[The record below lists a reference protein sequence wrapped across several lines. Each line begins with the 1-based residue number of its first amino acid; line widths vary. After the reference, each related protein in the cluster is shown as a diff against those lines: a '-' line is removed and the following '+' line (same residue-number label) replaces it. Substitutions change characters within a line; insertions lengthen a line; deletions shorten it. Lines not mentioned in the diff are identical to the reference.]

1 LTINNPPMNVLCSEL
16 LLKLKGAIEDI
27 KADKTVKAVV
37 LTGAG
42 RAFVAGA
49 DIKEMMD
56 LDSEKAHEFATLGQ
70 GVFNMI
76 EDLPVPVI
84 AAVNGFALGGGTELA
99 MSCDIRIASEAAK
112 FGQPE
117 VSLGVI
123 PGFGG
128 TQRLPRLVGPGKA
141 MELIFTGDIISSKA
155 ALEIGL
161 ARMDKFLARSVSK
174 GRMTEEEKAA
184 ALSRV
189 TGTTDIAGLKDCDI
203 IIEAVIENLELK
215 KKIFA
220 QVDEICK
227 EGAILASNTSTIPI
241 TEMAAGTAH
250 PEKFI
255 GMHFMNPVPIMKLVE
270 IIRGL
275 ATSDETAEAVV
286 ELTKKLNKIPIEV
299 NDFPGFV
306 SNRILLPM
314 INEAVYAL
322 MEGVAT
328 KESID
333 GVMKLGMNHPM
344 GPLEL
349 ADLIGLDTCLYIM
362 QVLYDGFSDSKY
374 RPCPLLRKMVNAGY
388 LGRKSGQGFYDY
400 RKK

>member
-1 LTINNPPMNVLCSEL
+1 MITLEKNDGIAVLTINNPPMNVLCSEL

-161 ARMDKFLARSVSK
+161 VQMVVDGYQKDEAGERVLNERGKPISDNGPVVAAAMKMAGKIASK
-174 GRMTEEEKAA
+174 GPAAVSQGKKAVYNG
-184 ALSRV
+184 LNL
-189 TGTTDIAGLKDCDI
+189 TQTDGIKLEADLFGELFSTKD
-203 IIEAVIENLELK
+203 
-215 KKIFA
+215 
-220 QVDEICK
+220 QK
-227 EGAILASNTSTIPI
+227 EG
-241 TEMAAGTAH
+241 MAAFV
-250 PEKFI
+250 EKR
-255 GMHFMNPVPIMKLVE
+255 K
-270 IIRGL
+270 
-275 ATSDETAEAVV
+275 AEFKG
-286 ELTKKLNKIPIEV
+286 E
-299 NDFPGFV
+299 
-306 SNRILLPM
+306 
-314 INEAVYAL
+314 
-322 MEGVAT
+322 
-328 KESID
+328 
-333 GVMKLGMNHPM
+333 
-344 GPLEL
+344 
-349 ADLIGLDTCLYIM
+349 
-362 QVLYDGFSDSKY
+362 
-374 RPCPLLRKMVNAGY
+374 
-388 LGRKSGQGFYDY
+388 
-400 RKK
+400 